1 MLYPQAVPPLALQVQ
16 EFVPLAPYTTF
27 RIGGL
32 ARFFAEVTTEAE
44 LLEAVDFARQRHLKI
59 FTLGGGSN
67 LLVSDS
73 GFDGLV
79 IHIATKTPT
88 QIIPSGNFV
97 DFAVAAGTD
106 WNAFVLEVCQ
116 QGISGVECLAGI
128 PGSVGGTPVQNV
140 GAYGQ
145 EVAST
150 ITLVRTLDLES
161 NAFIAL
167 SHDECGFAY
176 RRSLFNT
183 THRNRYIVTQVN
195 FRFDCTAKPNLTYAD
210 LERHF
215 AGQATVPTPLDV
227 YHAVRAIRHGK
238 GMLIVE
244 GEADCRSA
252 GSFFKNPVVEESVL
266 ADIAATL
273 QIPAEKI
280 PHWPAGEGRI
290 KLPAAWLLER
300 AGFVKGF
307 TLGEAGISSRH
318 TLALINRGHATA
330 ADIVALRETI
340 RQQVEDRF
348 HILLEQE
355 PVELSHGEVM
365 GGTPA
370 KA

>member
-1 MLYPQAVPPLALQVQ
+1 MLYPQPVQPSALHLQ

-27 RIGGL
+27 RIGGP

-44 LLEAVDFARQRHLKI
+44 LVDAVRFAQERSLRI

-79 IHIATKTPT
+79 IHIAITTPT
-88 QIIPSGNFV
+88 PSRTTGQFV
-97 DFAVAAGTD
+97 DYTVAAGTD
-106 WNAFVLEVCQ
+106 WNAFVLEVCE

-150 ITLVRTLDLES
+150 ITSVRALDLES
-161 NAFIAL
+161 NTFVTL
-167 SHDECGFAY
+167 SHEQCAFAY

-183 THRNRYIVTQVN
+183 THRNRYIVTQVS
-195 FRFDCTAKPNLTYAD
+195 FRFDRAAKPNLTYAD

-215 AGQATVPTPLDV
+215 AGQATTLTPLDV
-227 YHAVRAIRHGK
+227 YHAVRGIRHGK

-252 GSFFKNPVVEESVL
+252 GSFFKNPIVPESVL
-266 ADIAATL
+266 AAIAAAL
-273 QIPAEKI
+273 QTPTEKI
-280 PHWPAGEGRI
+280 PHWPAGEGHI
-290 KLPAAWLLER
+290 KLPAAWLLEK
-300 AGFVKGF
+300 AGFPKGF
-307 TLGEAGISSRH
+307 TLGNAGISSRH
-318 TLALINRGHATA
+318 TLALINRGNATA
-330 ADIVALRETI
+330 ADIANLRDSI
-340 RQQVEDRF
+340 QQQVENCF

-355 PVELSHGEVM
+355 PVQLG
-365 GGTPA
+365 
-370 KA
+370 

>member
-1 MLYPQAVPPLALQVQ
+1 MLYPQAVPSSALQVQ

-27 RIGGL
+27 RIGGP
-32 ARFFAEVTTEAE
+32 ARFFAEVATEAE
-44 LLEAVDFARQRHLKI
+44 LLEAVRFARERNLKI

-73 GFDGLV
+73 GFDGLI
-79 IHIATKTPT
+79 IHIAITTPT
-88 QIIPSGNFV
+88 QTAPNGNFI
-97 DFAVAAGTD
+97 DSTVAAGTD
-106 WNAFVLEVCQ
+106 WNAFVLEVCE

-150 ITLVRTLDLES
+150 ITQVRALDLES
-161 NAFIAL
+161 NTFVTL

-183 THRNRYIVTQVN
+183 AHRNRYIVTQVN
-195 FRFDCTAKPNLTYAD
+195 FCFDRTAKPNLTYAD

-215 AGQATVPTPLDV
+215 GGTASPTPLDV

-266 ADIAATL
+266 AGIAATL

-280 PHWPAGEGRI
+280 PHWPAGEGHI

-300 AGFVKGF
+300 AGFPKGF

-330 ADIVALRETI
+330 ADVMALRDTI
-340 RQQVEDRF
+340 RQQVENRF
-348 HILLEQE
+348 HIQLEQE
-355 PVELSHGEVM
+355 PVQP
-365 GGTPA
+365 GG
-370 KA
+370 